1 MCPNSLALV
10 FTYLFLLHLL
20 FVTKSHYVKQAIL
33 KITKIRTLLLLFSA
47 EIKDVRAWFYLLI
60 KQNNRLSFCYL
71 SKENL
76 SYTDLPNLEV
86 SIVKTT
92 WKGCSRNSQIGPI
105 MNHIVWG
112 QVSQCIKCLGQRVWL
127 SMGVCVGDSRGP
139 SQACLYS
146 ARKCVGTE
154 ISLHI
159 RAQVSI

>member
-1 MCPNSLALV
+1 MCPDSLALV
-10 FTYLFLLHLL
+10 FTYLFLLLLL
-20 FVTKSHYVKQAIL
+20 FATKTPYVKQSIL
-33 KITKIRTLLLLFSA
+33 KITKIRTLLLLFNA

-76 SYTDLPNLEV
+76 SDTDLPNLEV

-127 SMGVCVGDSRGP
+127 SMGVCWESEG
-139 SQACLYS
+139 
-146 ARKCVGTE
+146 
-154 ISLHI
+154 SLPGLFIFSKKVCGH
-159 RAQVSI
+159 